1 MINITYKIMQQI
13 IFTGNL
19 GKDPEVKEFENG
31 GSVANFTVGV
41 TERGYK
47 TKDGKEIPDH
57 TEWFNCVAKN
67 GLAKIVKQFLK
78 KGNKVL
84 VVGKIKTR
92 EYEKD
97 GQKKYITEVLADNL
111 ELLTPKGEGSST
123 TQSIQ
128 SQPNPIPEEDDNT
141 GLPF

>member
-1 MINITYKIMQQI
+1 MQQI

-84 VVGKIKTR
+84 VVGKMKTR

-97 GQKKYITEVLADNL
+97 GQEKYITEVLADNL
-111 ELLTPKGEGSST
+111 ELLTPKGEGST
-123 TQSIQ
+123 TAQNIQ

-141 GLPF
+141 SLPF